1 MALMSSTFRR
11 RLWFLTIA
19 AVVLS
24 GLALIVVLAVALST
38 IGGRTAA
45 ACANPPALVG
55 TVPQVA
61 IAGTLTAS
69 FLVGGLTSGWPL
81 RPTHPQH
88 QKDVQRALKQQ
99 RRVRQTMR
107 LAFTMVFALL
117 TTLMVLEAVTLQLQV
132 WPITSYVRCANFA
145 NTPLAALGGGIYTF
159 LAGRWLWNWR
169 KEP

>member
-11 RLWFLTIA
+11 RLWFLSIA
-19 AVVLS
+19 AVLLS

-38 IGGRTAA
+38 IGGWTAV
-45 ACANPPALVG
+45 ACATPPPLVG
-55 TVPQVA
+55 TVPQVG
-61 IAGTLTAS
+61 IAGALTAS
-69 FLVGGLTSGWPL
+69 FLMGGLTSGWPL
-81 RPTHPQH
+81 RPTHRLH
-88 QKDVQRALKQQ
+88 QEDVQRTLDQ

-107 LAFTMVFALL
+107 MAFALVFALL
-117 TTLMVLEAVTLQLQV
+117 TTLMVLEAVTLQLHV

-169 KEP
+169 REP